1 MTAEERRRRRR
12 RRARH
17 HPLRWRLEFG
27 LAWLGTALLR
37 ALPER
42 PALGVGA
49 LLGRLAP
56 RLLRRRS
63 GLVRENL
70 RLVHPDWSEAR
81 REALLRANFVELG
94 RCMAEWA
101 RLPDLDEQ
109 ALQQRVEL
117 EGLEHLETA
126 LSRGRGALVVTAHY
140 GLWELIP
147 AAVRAHLP
155 GLDLAAVGRTLR
167 NPYLFDLIIRR
178 RAAGG
183 GDLLPQ
189 DARAILRALRRGA
202 VIGMLVD
209 QYTSER
215 RTGVLAPFLGLRA
228 WTNAGPAMLALRT
241 RAPVLPVHVRRRDGG
256 RHVIVLGPEIP
267 PPASGELR
275 ADVLELTARI
285 NRAVDA
291 FIQADPVPWL
301 WSHRRFRRSPDA
313 PSGIYGERP
322 ATAAG

>member
-1 MTAEERRRRRR
+1 MSPRRRRRR
-12 RRARH
+12 TRY
-17 HPLRWRLEFG
+17 HPLRWRLEFA
-27 LAWLGTALLR
+27 LAWLGTGLLR
-37 ALPER
+37 ALSER
-42 PALGVGA
+42 VALGLGA

-56 RLLRRRS
+56 RLMRRRS
-63 GLVRENL
+63 RLVRENL
-70 RLVHPDWSEAR
+70 RVVRPDWSEAQ

-101 RLPDLDEQ
+101 RLPDLDSR
-109 ALQQRVEL
+109 ALRERVEL
-117 EGLEHLETA
+117 EGIEHLQAA

-147 AAVRAHLP
+147 AAVRAHFP
-155 GLDLAAVGRTLR
+155 GLDVAAVGRTLR
-167 NPYLFDLIIRR
+167 NPYLFNLIRR
-178 RAAGG
+178 RRGAGG

-202 VIGMLVD
+202 AIGMLVD

-215 RTGVLAPFLGLRA
+215 RTGVLVPFLGLRA
-228 WTNAGPAMLALRT
+228 WTNAGPATLALRT
-241 RAPVLPVHVRRRDGG
+241 GAPVLPVHVRRREGT
-256 RHVIVLGPEIP
+256 RHVIVFGPEIAA
-267 PPASGELR
+267 PASGELR

-285 NRAVDA
+285 NSAMGA

-313 PSGIYGERP
+313 PPGLYGERSP
-322 ATAAG
+322 AAAG

>member
-1 MTAEERRRRRR
+1 MKPDERRRRRR
-12 RRARH
+12 RRSHH
-17 HPLRWRLEFG
+17 HPLRWRLEFV
-27 LAWLGTALLR
+27 LAWLATAWIR

-42 PALGVGA
+42 AALALGA
-49 LLGRLAP
+49 WLGRLAP
-56 RLLRRRS
+56 SCLPRRAR
-63 GLVRENL
+63 LVRENL
-70 RLVHPDWSEAR
+70 RLVHPDWSETR

-101 RLPDLDEQ
+101 RLPDLD
-109 ALQQRVEL
+109 AGSLQERVEL
-117 EGLEHLETA
+117 EGLEHLRAA
-126 LSRGRGALVVTAHY
+126 LARGRGALVVTAHY

-155 GLDLAAVGRTLR
+155 GLDVAAVGRTLR
-167 NPYLFDLIIRR
+167 NPYLFDLIVRR
-178 RAAGG
+178 REAGG
-183 GDLLPQ
+183 GELLPQ
-189 DARAILRALRRGA
+189 EARAILRALRRGVA
-202 VIGMLVD
+202 IGILID

-228 WTNAGPAMLALRT
+228 WTNAGPATLALRT
-241 RAPVLPVHVRRRDGG
+241 GAPVLPVHVRRREGV

-285 NRAVDA
+285 NRAVGA
-291 FIQADPVPWL
+291 FIEDDPVPWL

-313 PSGIYGERP
+313 PAGVYGERTP
-322 ATAAG
+322 SARG

>member
-1 MTAEERRRRRR
+1 MTPRRRGRGP

-27 LAWLGTALLR
+27 VAWLATAFLR

-42 PALGVGA
+42 LARGLGA
-49 LLGRLAP
+49 LLGHLAP
-56 RLLRRRS
+56 HVVRRRAL
-63 GLVRENL
+63 LVRENL
-70 RLVHPDWSEAR
+70 RLVHPDWSEAQ
-81 REALLRANFVELG
+81 REAVLRANFVELG

-101 RLPDLDEQ
+101 RLPDLQGQ
-109 ALQQRVEL
+109 ALRERVEL
-117 EGLEHLETA
+117 EGLEHLQA
-126 LSRGRGALVVTAHY
+126 VLARGRGALVVTAHY

-155 GLDLAAVGRTLR
+155 GLDVAAVGRTLR
-167 NPYLFDLIIRR
+167 NPYLFDLILRR

-202 VIGMLVD
+202 AIGMLVD

-215 RTGVLAPFLGLRA
+215 RTGVLVPFLGLRA
-228 WTNAGPAMLALRT
+228 WTNAGPATLALRT
-241 RAPVLPVHVRRRDGG
+241 GAPLLPVCVRRRAGA
-256 RHVIVLGPEIP
+256 RHVIVFGPEIP

-285 NRAVDA
+285 NRAVGA
-291 FIQADPVPWL
+291 FIQQDPVPWL
-301 WSHRRFRRSPDA
+301 WSHRRYRRSPDA
-313 PSGIYGERP
+313 PPGVYGEHSP
-322 ATAAG
+322 VAAG